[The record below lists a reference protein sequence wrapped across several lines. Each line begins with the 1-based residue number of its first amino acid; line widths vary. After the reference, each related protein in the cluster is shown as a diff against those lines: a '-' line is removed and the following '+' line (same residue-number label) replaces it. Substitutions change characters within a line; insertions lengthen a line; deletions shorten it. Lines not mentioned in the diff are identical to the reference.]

1 MNEETVMPD
10 VSTECGITER
20 EGGGMT
26 KLLNNSRPLLP
37 DPFLTEERQLF
48 FNSIDRKLPDGS
60 MARDVK
66 SPDRDDALRFR
77 DTALPHLDDVYTL
90 ARYLLRNP
98 ADAEDAAQECFLR
111 AYRHFSTFQ
120 GGPIKPW
127 LMAILRNVCRDGYSR
142 HKKPEVRHGDSFPY
156 DNDCV
161 QPLWQEP
168 STTPEIDMLRSL
180 DVQTVRRL
188 ITALPEPFREVLILR
203 ELNDHSYREIADVVG
218 TPIGTVMSRIA
229 RARSML
235 RKAWSVEGNGRSNK
249 LRQSRTIAA
258 RHPRRRPLNRM
269 WRIGGKSSAYTN
281 RE

>member
-1 MNEETVMPD
+1 MQD
-10 VSTECGITER
+10 ISTERRITER

-37 DPFLTEERQLF
+37 HPFLTKERQF
-48 FNSIDRKLPDGS
+48 VFSSTDGKLPDGQ
-60 MARDVK
+60 MARGVK
-66 SPDRDDALRFR
+66 SPDRDDALGFR
-77 DTALPHLDDVYTL
+77 DVALPHLDDVYTL

-111 AYRHFSTFQ
+111 AYRHFSSFR

-127 LMAILRNVCRDGYSR
+127 LMAILRNVCRDEYSR
-142 HKKPEVRHGDSFPY
+142 RKNSEVTHGGLFPY

-168 STTPEIDMLRSL
+168 PTTPETQMLRSL
-180 DVQTVRRL
+180 DVQTVYRL

-203 ELNDHSYREIADVVG
+203 ELNDLSYREIADVAG

-235 RKAWSVEGNGRSNK
+235 RKAWSVEGNGRRIK
-249 LRQSRTIAA
+249 LRQRRTIAA
-258 RHPRRRPLNRM
+258 WPFLD
-269 WRIGGKSSAYTN
+269 AA
-281 RE
+281 